1 MFIKNSTQFLSNLS
15 NLFHF
20 IKRKQI
26 PCRGLKDST
35 SWGSGRLS
43 QGYAC
48 AIELSPCIECQ
59 ILCHFFRGHW
69 GRKGGVISP
78 NQVLKFLMI
87 HGLFFL
93 RITLSCIHIWNFMAF
108 PWMNMFENSREFFNE
123 FCRVLLNIQKIFLI
137 LLLNWFHRKV
147 AYPCVTCCP
156 I

>member
-15 NLFHF
+15 NLAFLFHF

-26 PCRGLKDST
+26 PCRGLKDNT

-48 AIELSPCIECQ
+48 AMELSPCIECQ

-87 HGLFFL
+87 HGLFFAYNIEL
-93 RITLSCIHIWNFMAF
+93 YTYL
-108 PWMNMFENSREFFNE
+108 EFYGISLNE
-123 FCRVLLNIQKIFLI
+123 YV
-137 LLLNWFHRKV
+137 
-147 AYPCVTCCP
+147 
-156 I
+156 